1 MNDGSRNEFC
11 QILAAVEAEL
21 QAKDDYIIQLEKRLK
36 NYEKTAV
43 QKILENDDKI
53 WNPINLKQTASYT
66 EAENAV
72 FKAHQHCR
80 DVIESQ
86 NILKQSVAGIVDGVL
101 SEKVANNLE
110 NAEFRKL
117 ELKLIGV
124 EKELEESKNCIKELK
139 KQMKN
144 AGAEA
149 KIAKEV
155 LYKNIT

>member
-124 EKELEESKNCIKELK
+124 EKELDESKNCIKELK
-139 KQMKN
+139 KQIKN